1 MKKENIS
8 NNVVIESIES
18 SNSELILLKS
28 EVERLISEN
37 KKLQQELN
45 QLKNPKL
52 EKVLLSD
59 ETIIAELQLSRL
71 KQKAFAGELTLEEI
85 KKYDLLVKNKKL
97 AEGNPTII
105 ADYKKLP
112 ENVSEDELVL
122 IASNL
127 TNEE

>member
-45 QLKNPKL
+45 QLKNPKP

-71 KQKAFAGELTLEEI
+71 KQKAFAGELTSEEI

>member
-45 QLKNPKL
+45 QLKNPKP